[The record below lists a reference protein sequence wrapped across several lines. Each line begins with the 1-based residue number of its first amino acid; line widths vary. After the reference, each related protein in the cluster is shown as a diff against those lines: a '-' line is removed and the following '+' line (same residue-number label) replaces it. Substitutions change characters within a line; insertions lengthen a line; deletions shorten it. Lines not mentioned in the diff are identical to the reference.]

1 MVQYICTSCN
11 YKTLDKSNYNRHIK
25 TKTHIK
31 KDNVAFT
38 QEELDIINA
47 FLTILN
53 TTKQINTTKEIP
65 STKET
70 ETTNQIMTLD
80 EFKIMLQYEEEP
92 IIVDVPITQDFL
104 NFMQQD
110 TMSDKE
116 FNKMMSSNKKQRS
129 EREAKCLQL
138 EKEKE
143 IKIAK
148 MEKER
153 AKKWASLYEN

>member
-53 TTKQINTTKEIP
+53 TTKQINTTNQINMTNENNT
-65 STKET
+65 TKE
-70 ETTNQIMTLD
+70 
-80 EFKIMLQYEEEP
+80 
-92 IIVDVPITQDFL
+92 
-104 NFMQQD
+104 
-110 TMSDKE
+110 S
-116 FNKMMSSNKKQRS
+116 
-129 EREAKCLQL
+129 
-138 EKEKE
+138 
-143 IKIAK
+143 
-148 MEKER
+148 
-153 AKKWASLYEN
+153 

>member
-1 MVQYICTSCN
+1 
-11 YKTLDKSNYNRHIK
+11 
-25 TKTHIK
+25 
-31 KDNVAFT
+31 
-38 QEELDIINA
+38 
-47 FLTILN
+47 
-53 TTKQINTTKEIP
+53 
-65 STKET
+65 
-70 ETTNQIMTLD
+70 
-80 EFKIMLQYEEEP
+80 
-92 IIVDVPITQDFL
+92 
-104 NFMQQD
+104 MQQD